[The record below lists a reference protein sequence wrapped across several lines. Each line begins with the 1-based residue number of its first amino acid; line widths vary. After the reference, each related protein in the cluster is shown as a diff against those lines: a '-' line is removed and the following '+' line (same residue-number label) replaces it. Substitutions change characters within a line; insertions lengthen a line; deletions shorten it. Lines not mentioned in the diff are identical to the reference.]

1 MPRCVPVKVNV
12 ERRRGTASLGIFT
25 HHTDFRDVKE
35 VEREQ
40 IHDEVV
46 SRLVVERGHRRLELL
61 RADTERRFRCC
72 VIVLA
77 EGRAVGS
84 PQRVFAAA
92 TSGDVSLPER
102 ERNHKGRQEQKQVK
116 RTTQKMH
123 LNGRA
128 SVRFH
133 FSCVPVNK
141 PVLLEA
147 RQRCREF
154 SCEKAHHSFN
164 SPLFSRV
171 SITLPAAS

>member
-1 MPRCVPVKVNV
+1 FNHP
-12 ERRRGTASLGIFT
+12 
-25 HHTDFRDVKE
+25 TDFRDVEE
-35 VEREQ
+35 VESEQ

-102 ERNHKGRQEQKQVK
+102 ERNHKGRQEQKHVK
-116 RTTQKMH
+116 R
-123 LNGRA
+123 A
-128 SVRFH
+128 SKQMRLSQTVEALFH
-133 FSCVPVNK
+133 CHCVPGEQ

-147 RQRCREF
+147 RQRCRDS
-154 SCEKAHHSFN
+154 SCKKTHQSLK
-164 SPLFSRV
+164 SPMCSCV
-171 SITLPAAS
+171 SITLPASS